1 MQDRVPLYPGRVK
14 LTPVSGQ
21 ENTYDMVRADE
32 PTQEGD
38 PLSKA
43 TFLKDN
49 TAALFG
55 LDANAVPDD
64 ALALLSRFQSSMCN
78 EYVCSKHEFNVEL
91 GGVAGAQLVF
101 GAASKTSTIYYSDA
115 FDNDGNLINPK
126 TVTIS

>member
-1 MQDRVPLYPGRVK
+1 MKDRVSLYPGRVK

-43 TFLKDN
+43 TFLKDD

-55 LDANAVPDD
+55 LGTDAVPDD
-64 ALALLSRFQSSMCN
+64 LFKLLSGLRA
-78 EYVCSKHEFNVEL
+78 VIH
-91 GGVAGAQLVF
+91 VF
-101 GAASKTSTIYYSDA
+101 AEANARKNYI
-115 FDNDGNLINPK
+115 
-126 TVTIS
+126 